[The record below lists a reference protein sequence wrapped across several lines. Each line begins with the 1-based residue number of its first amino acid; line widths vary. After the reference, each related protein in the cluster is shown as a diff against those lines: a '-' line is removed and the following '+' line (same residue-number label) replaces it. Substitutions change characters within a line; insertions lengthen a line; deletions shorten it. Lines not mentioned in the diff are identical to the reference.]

1 MSDDKTMRELI
12 DDIEAVRGTLMDP
25 SRAVAMERLAKRG
38 TLSARTRIDR
48 LLDRESF
55 SEIGALVAAE
65 ESAAAPPPARTLSP
79 ADGVVV
85 GTGMIDGRPVV
96 VFSQDFAVFGGST
109 AEHISNISQKRL
121 FSRARSGSAQVCGA
135 CAQCPSGW
143 NWSSVSD
150 ASNSGSV
157 SATGCSRDWRRTW
170 SMILCLRMPVS
181 QVFTDDLPEKRAAP
195 SIAAISVSCTASSA
209 APASRSCSEA

>member
-96 VFSQDFAVFGGST
+96 VFSQDFAVFGGS
-109 AEHISNISQKRL
+109 IGRL
-121 FSRARSGSAQVCGA
+121 GSAKIQRALQLAITRGLPLV
-135 CAQCPSGW
+135 
-143 NWSSVSD
+143 
-150 ASNSGSV
+150 
-157 SATGCSRDWRRTW
+157 
-170 SMILCLRMPVS
+170 MILDGGGHRI
-181 QVFTDDLPEKRAAP
+181 QDGQDARHFANANAT
-195 SIAAISVSCTASSA
+195 
-209 APASRSCSEA
+209 